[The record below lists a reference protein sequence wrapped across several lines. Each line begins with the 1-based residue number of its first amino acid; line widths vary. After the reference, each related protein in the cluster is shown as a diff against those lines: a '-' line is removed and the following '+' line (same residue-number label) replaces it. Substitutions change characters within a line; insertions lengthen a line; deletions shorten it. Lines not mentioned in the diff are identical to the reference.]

1 MKLCYS
7 IAFDD
12 SLLKCINHRSI
23 RNNLLQGSAFFETMV
38 ANWGSDELCKNGLVF
53 HALVRVVI
61 KFRLT
66 SKFAKFL
73 DKWV

>member
-12 SLLKCINHRSI
+12 SLLKCINHRLI
-23 RNNLLQGSAFFETMV
+23 RNNLLQGLPFLKQRV
-38 ANWGSDELCKNGLVF
+38 ANWGSDKLCKNGLAF
-53 HALVRVVI
+53 HALVRGVS

-66 SKFAKFL
+66 LKFAKFL
-73 DKWV
+73 GKWV